1 MVKKTKKGKNSA
13 EETFAY
19 VYRIKV
25 DEMVE
30 KREKNVKT
38 RYSHS
43 PAKSFNY
50 IYTTKSSP

>member
-1 MVKKTKKGKNSA
+1 MVNKTKKGKNSA